1 VNVGKSNREFQRE
14 GEHVPRPQSIDDIIG
29 SAVSKA
35 MLSIVPAIQKQ
46 VAAMAAAELEKG
58 LAVRNGGQPRRR
70 VPVRRSRPR
79 GEEMTRWVADKRARR
94 VPNFVIEMTDGL
106 DTKKKIVARYGENG
120 PSRKAGAKAAG
131 ERAGR
136 VWQGRVSGKRIRT
149 PRGK

>member
-1 VNVGKSNREFQRE
+1 MIGQSNRKLQRK

-35 MLSIVPAIQKQ
+35 MLTIVPAIQRQ

-70 VPVRRSRPR
+70 APSRRPRPR

-106 DTKKKIVARYGENG
+106 DTKKKIVARYGEN
-120 PSRKAGAKAAG
+120 AAF
-131 ERAGR
+131 EK
-136 VWQGRVSGKRIRT
+136 GK
-149 PRGK
+149 PAPKPVK

>member
-1 VNVGKSNREFQRE
+1 LTKPAIPEYEQTSGQSNRELQRK

-35 MLSIVPAIQKQ
+35 MLSIVPAIQRQ

-58 LAVRNGGQPRRR
+58 LAVRNGGQQRRR
-70 VPVRRSRPR
+70 APSRRARPR

-106 DTKKKIVARYGENG
+106 DTKKKIVARYGEN
-120 PSRKAGAKAAG
+120 AAF
-131 ERAGR
+131 EK
-136 VWQGRVSGKRIRT
+136 GKPPPKPT
-149 PRGK
+149 K